1 MADLLF
7 DEMTCRPPPALHI
20 DNLTAIVL
28 RPLADVDIADNT
40 YA

>member
-1 MADLLF
+1 LLF
-7 DEMTCRPPPALHI
+7 DAIISHPPPGLHI

-28 RPLADVDIADNT
+28 RPLAESDHGDET